1 MEKTIV
7 GYQPVEFEKNGFK
20 CKGVNFYLVSD
31 DSRNG
36 LVGCSTD
43 KVYVS
48 EKILAECNINLK
60 DVNVGES
67 TIRVYYNRYGRVEA
81 VVIE

>member
-1 MEKTIV
+1 MEKKVV

-20 CKGVNFYLVSD
+20 CKGVNFYLVCD

-36 LVGCSTD
+36 LVGYSTD

-48 EKILAECNINLK
+48 DKILTDNNIKLNDIK
-60 DVNVGES
+60 VGES
-67 TIRVYYNRYGRVEA
+67 TIRVYYNRYGRVDA
-81 VVIE
+81 VMIQ